1 VVLASFF
8 YLMHNQYSIIPAS
21 VLLSKELSSTEKLLI
36 GVISNLSNIKGYCFA
51 SNHYLGECLGISKH
65 SVRRVIADLEQK
77 GVLGRIVKLNN
88 RNEVEVRC
96 LTINPDADILS
107 RTVTPEI
114 PMSENEEDEFFDHT
128 PAQKPAY
135 PLLKNEHTPAQEC
148 SHNKKNKVKEESKYS
163 FEQFWLMYDKKV
175 DKKQTLAV
183 WNKLSDEDRTLAV
196 EGMGN
201 HKNGRERKYWKDP
214 IRYLR
219 DRRWEDETTNTN
231 TNTKQTNYNYDPN
244 DPRNKW

>member
-1 VVLASFF
+1 
-8 YLMHNQYSIIPAS
+8 MHNQYSIIPAS

-51 SNHYLGECLGISKH
+51 SNHYLGECLGLSKH
-65 SVRRVIADLEQK
+65 TVRRVIADLEQK
-77 GVLGRIVKLNN
+77 GILGRIVKLNN

-114 PMSENEEDEFFDHT
+114 PISENEEDEFDYPPAQKQAHPLLKNDHT
-128 PAQKPAY
+128 PAP
-135 PLLKNEHTPAQEC
+135 EC
-148 SHNKKNKVKEESKYS
+148 SHNKKNKVKEEIYKYS
-163 FEQFWLMYDKKV
+163 FEQFWLEYDKKV

-183 WNKLSDEDRTLAV
+183 WNKLSAEDRTLAV

-201 HKNGRERKYWKDP
+201 HKSGRERKYWKDP
-214 IRYLR
+214 VRYLR
-219 DRRWEDETTNTN
+219 DKRWEDETQTKAI
-231 TNTKQTNYNYDPN
+231 KQTPIQD
-244 DPRNKW
+244 DGNKW